1 MQEMKTAVKA
11 IAATAVGALMLG
23 ATLAGAA
30 MAAAAPSLGDFP
42 TPFVKDGAWSGK
54 LVVGK
59 VAMTEDV
66 VGALDIAAA
75 LGQQTVKLEAAAGTG
90 TVDLSISGTQG
101 KQYDIAFGVATDA
114 SEYFGSKLTNTDLP
128 MLFDGKARATGTG
141 TQFRAHE
148 EVSIDGFGG
157 AQRITPLIYE
167 DESKMKLDV
176 QQLSLMY
183 KFVFDDQVSDINS
196 DNNLTCA
203 GDFDPTNGLKKIEVP
218 TFLGK
223 KLTFTCIA
231 MNDATNTFGGTPY
244 LTVEQGDYQTLKPG
258 DSYKSG
264 DYTIKVA
271 SVDTSSTTGKVSITV
286 TGPSGNSES
295 KILNEGTSYQFLSGG
310 IEVKANAVI
319 KDAAELIIGTTVSK
333 TINNN
338 DAEGWYSNKDY
349 RVRIGSSGSD
359 KRKPIIELAYKYP
372 YGTTE
377 RVGVN
382 ALNAGDKIGF
392 VNDAFQLQY
401 IGNKGTLA
409 SDPIKVEKTNDLAF
423 VNATAATTSVA
434 VIKVTWPSTAD
445 VYLAPGTATPT
456 TTLINVT
463 ADSSSATAE
472 RANYMLLYTADGGRH
487 IQASYQDTK
496 GAIKFS
502 GNYTAGNV
510 TLQDLA
516 VAYITANGATTPG
529 VGVTASQ
536 NVTSAAFKIA
546 DGKYQSTP
554 FSIWLNTT
562 YVGTISTVTPAPH
575 QQSPTVY
582 LYINATTTDA
592 TKQDVV
598 SVRLMHAGAAF
609 TRVGSSTTPIDADVF
624 YASRSAWMAS
634 GSDDFAATGGSVIGA
649 TLDKAIGAKDKN
661 YITMYGMKVNAPKTS
676 LGSGDGSLSVYLPDV
691 QDKAKILLGKSA
703 TTSYKAKKKGDAV
716 SGVTVDDISVTEA
729 KKATVVPI
737 SVPVSSL
744 DTEIT
749 DKTANN
755 MILVGGPSVNS
766 LVNDLGMKKE
776 DFKDASGN
784 AIGKLILKDGGFAAG
799 KQVLVVAGW
808 DAANTRAASYVLA
821 HYASY
826 ADTLKDKTEVT
837 VGGTELTTSALTVA

>member
-54 LVVGK
+54 LVLGK
-59 VAMTEDV
+59 VAMTEDL

-75 LGQQTVKLEAAAGTG
+75 LGQQTVKIEAAAGTG

-114 SEYFGSKLTNTDLP
+114 SEYFGAKLTSTDMP
-128 MLFDGKARATGTG
+128 MLFDGKTRATGTG
-141 TQFRAHE
+141 TQFRGHE
-148 EVSIDGFGG
+148 EVSLDGFGG
-157 AQRITPLIYE
+157 AQRITPQIYE
-167 DESKMKLDV
+167 DESKIKLDV

-183 KFVFDDQVSDINS
+183 KFVFDDQISDIDSNGW
-196 DNNLTCA
+196 LTCA
-203 GDFDPTNGLKKIEVP
+203 GDFDPSNGLKKIEVP

-223 KLTFTCIA
+223 KLTFTCL
-231 MNDATNTFGGTPY
+231 NTVDAWTNYTGSPY
-244 LTVEQGDYQTLKPG
+244 ITVEQGDYQTLKPG

-264 DYTIKVA
+264 DYTVKVA

-286 TGPSGNSES
+286 TGPTGNSES

-349 RVRIGSSGSD
+349 RVRIGSTGND
-359 KRKPIIELAYKYP
+359 RRKPVVEIAYKYP

-382 ALNAGDKIGF
+382 ALNAGDKISF

-401 IGNKGTLA
+401 VGNKGTLA
-409 SDPIKVEKTNDLAF
+409 SDPIKIEKTSDLAWK
-423 VNATAATTSVA
+423 NETQATTSVA
-434 VIKVTWPSTAD
+434 AIKVTWPSTAD
-445 VYLAPGTATPT
+445 VYLAPGTTTPT
-456 TTLINVT
+456 TILVNVT
-463 ADSSSATAE
+463 ADSASASAE
-472 RANYMLLYTADGGRH
+472 RANYMLVYTQDGGRH
-487 IQASYQDTK
+487 MTVSYQDTK
-496 GAIKFS
+496 GTVKFAS
-502 GNYTAGNV
+502 NYTAANV
-510 TLQDLA
+510 TLSDLK
-516 VAYITANGATTPG
+516 ILTGLPNTLLGGWNTPQ
-529 VGVTASQ
+529 TFIA
-536 NVTSAAFKIA
+536 KIA
-546 DGKYQSTP
+546 DGKYKDTP
-554 FSIWLNTT
+554 FSIWLNYTANSG
-562 YVGTISTVTPAPH
+562 YMYNSTGAGN
-575 QQSPTVY
+575 TVY
-582 LYINATTTDA
+582 LYLNASTTDA
-592 TKQDVV
+592 TKQDIV
-598 SVRLMHAGAAF
+598 SVRLMHAGAEF
-609 TRVGSSTTPIDADVF
+609 TRVGSSTTPVDADAY
-624 YASRSAWMAS
+624 YASRSAFSSTANT
-634 GSDDFAATGGSVIGA
+634 FAATGGSVVGA
-649 TLDKAIGAKDKN
+649 TADKAIGAKDKN
-661 YITMYGMKVNAPKTS
+661 YITMYGMKVSAPKTS
-676 LGSGDGSLSVYLPDV
+676 LGSGDGSLSIYLPDV

-703 TTSYKAKKKGDAV
+703 TTSYKAKKKGDTV
-716 SGVTVDDISVTEA
+716 SGVSVDDISVTEA

-737 SVPVSSL
+737 SVPVASL
-744 DTEIT
+744 DTEIN

-766 LVNDLGMKKE
+766 LVKDLGMKKE

-826 ADTLKDKTEVT
+826 ADTLKGKTEVT